1 MDYKALYR
9 KFRPITFNEVI
20 GQEHVTGTLR
30 NQIMSGSVA
39 HAYLFSGIR
48 GTGKTSTAKIFARAL
63 NCLDPKDGNPCNACE
78 NCLTSLS
85 DNAID
90 IIEIDAASNNGVDDI
105 RDLREKTKY
114 PPSRMKYKVYI
125 IDEVHM
131 LSIGAFNALL
141 KTLEEPPHYIVF
153 IFATTEIHKIPAT
166 IISRCQKFELKRIK
180 KNDITDLMIGI
191 CDQSGYSYDI
201 DALEQISRLADG
213 AARDSLSILDQC
225 FAANEDKHIN
235 LDLLHKV
242 LGLVTEEK
250 IIDLMDALNQDN
262 GKVVLST
269 LNEIVASGKD
279 IKRFTG
285 QLVEYFRYMMLAKI
299 STDLSSMINVSEESM
314 HLILDTSK
322 DYSLNFVIR
331 CIQILTKVEVDTKW
345 SPNSRVILEVG
356 LIKMMQ
362 PDLEVSL
369 EAISERVDRLEKMPV
384 RAVAVPNKSTT
395 MTPVSPI
402 IETNES
408 HSVDKK
414 SDKTEKEA
422 VEKIAQEI
430 PEKNYETSESL
441 TAEKDELEDMWEDV
455 LDLVKNEKIATH
467 ALLIDGHFEGVKD
480 NCLCVSYKEGYG
492 FHLIAIEKIE
502 NREIVERAIHN
513 IYGVQLRVKY
523 ITKNQEEEKEET
535 LETDEEKLYNF
546 LGEHKD
552 KLETE

>member
-9 KFRPITFNEVI
+9 KFRPKTFDEVI

-30 NQIMSGSVA
+30 NQIMNDSVA

-63 NCLDPKDGNPCNACE
+63 NCLNPSDGNPCNECE
-78 NCLTSLS
+78 NCKTALS

-114 PPSRMKYKVYI
+114 PPSKMKYKVYI

-153 IFATTEIHKIPAT
+153 IFATTELHKIPAT

-180 KNDITDLMIGI
+180 REDITQLMVGI
-191 CDQSGYSYDI
+191 CNESEFTFDI
-201 DALEQISRLADG
+201 EALEQISRLADG

-225 FAANEDKHIN
+225 FAANEKKHIS
-235 LDLLHKV
+235 LSLLNDV

-250 IIDLMDALNQDN
+250 IFALMDAINCDD
-262 GKVVLST
+262 GKNVLMI

-279 IKRFTG
+279 TKRFTG
-285 QLVEYFRYMMLAKI
+285 QLIEYFRYMMLAKI
-299 STDLSSMINVSEESM
+299 SSDLSTMINVSEESLQ
-314 HLILDTSK
+314 LITEKAK

-331 CIQILTKVEVDTKW
+331 CIQVLTNVEVESKW
-345 SPNSRVILEVG
+345 SPNSRVLLEVG

-362 PDLEVSL
+362 PDLDVSIEALTERVEKLEKAPPVRMRAPEVETTPSPI
-369 EAISERVDRLEKMPV
+369 AAPISEKTPSIQEK
-384 RAVAVPNKSTT
+384 T
-395 MTPVSPI
+395 I
-402 IETNES
+402 
-408 HSVDKK
+408 
-414 SDKTEKEA
+414 
-422 VEKIAQEI
+422 VEER
-430 PEKNYETSESL
+430 NYDTVTDLSMSN
-441 TAEKDELEDMWEDV
+441 DELEDLWEDV
-455 LDLVKNEKIATH
+455 LEQVKHEKIATH
-467 ALLIDGHFEGVKD
+467 ALLIDGHFEGIQE
-480 NCLCVSYKEGYG
+480 NSLCVSYKEGYG
-492 FHLIAIEKIE
+492 FHLIAIDKPE
-502 NREIVERAIHN
+502 NREIVERAIYN
-513 IYGVQLRVKY
+513 VYGKQLRVKY

-546 LGEHKD
+546 LGDYKD